1 MALIEYNLFG
11 EKRDKVA
18 NAIQRM
24 RSFEP
29 PEGYY
34 LAFSGGKDSVVL
46 LRIAQMAGVKFDAH
60 YNVTTVDPPEAMRF
74 VRDKYPEIAW
84 ERPEKPMH
92 RLIIEAKVP
101 PTRNRRYCCTKLK
114 EIHGMGRVVATGVRW
129 AESINRKANQG
140 AVTIFGGGGVQQK
153 ADAQGAVY
161 KQTDHG
167 GIVLNLD
174 NDENRRTV
182 EQCYRTN
189 KTLVN
194 PIIDWEDE
202 DVWEFIR
209 AENIPYCGL
218 YDDGIKRVGC
228 VGCPLSGYDKQ
239 KRDFARWPGYYKQ
252 YLHAFDEM
260 VKVRQQR
267 GMGNRL
273 AWNCA
278 EDVMRWWLGDKSNG
292 LNFDQIRLD
301 DIEEDEI

>member
-18 NAIQRM
+18 TAIQRM
-24 RSFEP
+24 KSFEP
-29 PEGYY
+29 PEGYF

-60 YNVTTVDPPEAMRF
+60 YSVTTVDPPEAMRF
-74 VRDKYPEIAW
+74 VRDKHPEIAW

-92 RLIIEAKVP
+92 RLIVEAKTP

-114 EIHGMGRVVATGVRW
+114 EIHGVGRVVATGVRW

-153 ADAQGAVY
+153 AEAQGAIY
-161 KQTDHG
+161 RQTDRG
-167 GIVLNLD
+167 GLVLNLD

-228 VGCPLSGYDKQ
+228 VGCPLGGYDNQ

-260 VKVRQQR
+260 VKVRQTR
-267 GMGNRL
+267 DMENRF

-278 EDVMRWWLGDKSNG
+278 DDVMRWWLGDKRKG
-292 LNFDQIRLD
+292 INFDQLGLD
-301 DIEEDEI
+301 DIEEAEL